1 MDEEGLR
8 KQAIERIKEKREF
21 AQHVV
26 VYLTVNLMLNV
37 MWAVTNFGGYYW
49 PAWPMAGWGIGL
61 ILHAYAVYSEKAISE
76 DDIRKEMRHLSPG
89 T

>member
-1 MDEEGLR
+1 MDDEALR

-21 AQHVV
+21 IQHVV
-26 VYLTVNLMLNV
+26 VYVTVNLMLNAI
-37 MWAVTNFGGYYW
+37 WAVTNFGGYYW

-61 ILHAYAVYSEKAISE
+61 ILHAYAVYSTKPISE
-76 DDIRKEMRHLSPG
+76 DEIRREMRHLSPG